1 MSTQNKTT
9 NRKLISVDPA
19 TDSDGSQI
27 NVYTYEVERNGKT
40 SIQTVKTRK
49 THKYKDNKYNPNTD
63 KKVVV
68 DELIKYF
75 NNYKYETGNQLEEFR
90 VMSKSNEKLK
100 IIVEHIFNTLQIKLT
115 QLQIKQLIATDLINS
130 LQVTIKF

>member
-9 NRKLISVDPA
+9 NRKLLSVDPA

-100 IIVEHIFNTLQIKLT
+100 IIVEHIFNTLQIYTSCKCFFT
-115 QLQIKQLIATDLINS
+115 N
-130 LQVTIKF
+130 